1 MGEGADGCRQRRCT
15 ASASALPDNV
25 LGVAPQLF
33 ETDFRIVNMPRG
45 GSSNFEMQRNR
56 SLRTLKGNK
65 FLLLE
70 PSLNLDDPYLLAPL
84 DLQQV
89 NIRLVELLPS
99 SDPDNIR
106 CHMRSYA
113 LNDTCPPYVALSYK
127 WDHETPKDTIEL
139 NGTGVSV
146 GHSLWAFLN
155 RMRLRGNFVTF
166 WIDAICI
173 NQSDTME
180 RNHQV
185 QMMKSIYS
193 RAQSVTIWLGE
204 SEQDSDLDNAMSRL
218 RRWITFKYGSRKCS
232 PSRSFDS
239 RYYDV
244 KLHSLCNHE
253 YWRRMWII
261 QEVFHAR
268 HATIYCGS
276 RDVNMYALEQLV
288 AHVHALHDHDKLAR
302 GVGSFLRTPAA
313 ELVELKRNGKP
324 ASPFEFIDNI
334 PQSRDNRS
342 SRQSVCSTWNV

>member
-1 MGEGADGCRQRRCT
+1 M
-15 ASASALPDNV
+15 
-25 LGVAPQLF
+25 
-33 ETDFRIVNMPRG
+33 
-45 GSSNFEMQRNR
+45 
-56 SLRTLKGNK
+56 
-65 FLLLE
+65 
-70 PSLNLDDPYLLAPL
+70 
-84 DLQQV
+84 
-89 NIRLVELLPS
+89 NIRLVELLSS
-99 SDPDNIR
+99 SDSANIR
-106 CHMRSYA
+106 CHMRPYV

-139 NGTGVSV
+139 NGTRVSV

-155 RMRLRGNFVTF
+155 RMRLREIFETF

-193 RAQSVTIWLGE
+193 RAQSVSIWLGE
-204 SEQDSDLDNAMSRL
+204 SEQDSDLDNAMSGL
-218 RRWITFKYGSRKCS
+218 RSWIAPKYGSRKRS
-232 PSRSFDS
+232 PSRLFYF
-239 RYYDV
+239 RYYYM
-244 KLHSLCNHE
+244 KLQSLCNHE

-276 RDVNMYALEQLV
+276 RYVNLYALEQLV
-288 AHVHALHDHDKLAR
+288 AHVHALHDHDKLTV

-324 ASPFEFIDNI
+324 ASLLNLLITFRNHETTD
-334 PQSRDNRS
+334 
-342 SRQSVCSTWNV
+342 V